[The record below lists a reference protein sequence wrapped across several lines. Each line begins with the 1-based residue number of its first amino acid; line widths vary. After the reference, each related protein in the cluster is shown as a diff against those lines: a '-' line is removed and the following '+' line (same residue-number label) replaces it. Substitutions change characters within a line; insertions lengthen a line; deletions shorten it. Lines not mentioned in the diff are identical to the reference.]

1 MENFDEENG
10 GGDVAR
16 SEGSNLGDG
25 ERQSSPETP
34 MDVEGEASHERL
46 SPREDES
53 LTKRELFRII
63 ADQDRAIAALRREIE
78 GGRSEDMMTYN
89 PGIRKRERAN
99 EDSESMQYGIP
110 QHADLGA
117 GYQGRPRTWRQQ
129 AEPQTNGVEEPNMW
143 APRRLEKRFGVR
155 QPLARN
161 ILMEP
166 AGTTI
171 PPLPSYDGVADPEDH
186 LNSYFTKMQLYNSSD
201 ATLCKVFPST
211 FAGVVLDWYHQINE
225 GRIEC
230 FEQFA
235 ELFLSKFAS
244 RKRRTLTIGA
254 LFKVRQREGEALR
267 EFYDR
272 WISVAMEVKDVQPA
286 VLGVCLDACT
296 TSEELC
302 RALSKRDVVS
312 TEDLDR
318 RVQKVIMLEETL
330 AARRAEK
337 RRMRG
342 EEIEGRQ
349 ASRPAVGSVMPQR
362 RPDMQR
368 QAPRSS
374 GNFTEYNDTLK
385 NVLQYVKDRGYHIRW
400 PGPMRGQPNEKNLDR
415 YCDFHRD
422 KGHHTADYYQLKA
435 ELQTLAD
442 KGMLNDFIRRG
453 EDRTHRAYT
462 TRVAERAPI
471 RRVEAEVSAPP
482 MAPKAQEA
490 QKEAVVNE
498 APEIPPPPFEVDQ
511 SGDPSRVRLTVE
523 SITGTLDLRDKLERT
538 RRLRAASIE
547 AKAAVQIHFN
557 QEPEE
562 ACQVPSE
569 EALEIL
575 GVIAGC
581 KVKRMLVDTG
591 SSMDVLFKS
600 TFERMQLAPELVRPS
615 SSVLIGFSGAPAQVI
630 GRVRLPVTLGDEVHC
645 VTHSVEFG
653 IVDFPSPYNVILG
666 RPLLAQFNGV
676 ASTCHQSLKFVAP
689 QGIGISRGRSAPR
702 YAREAER
709 GVRRHRLNVI
719 DIRSEEASRAE
730 SLDGELVVAIDEG
743 RPERQVRISE
753 QAPEDMRAPLIELL
767 REFGELF
774 AWSAQDMP
782 GVSPEIAMHRLAVEE
797 GKRPVQ
803 QKRRNLTQEKEEA
816 LRREVDKLLEAGF
829 VEEARYITWLSNV
842 VFVPKPSGDWRMCV
856 DFTNLNRAC
865 PTDAYPMP
873 RIDLLVDATAYHEAL
888 SFFDM
893 FSGYHQIPMTEEDR
907 AKTAFMTPFGNFCY
921 KVMAFGLK
929 NAGATYQRMV
939 NQVFRKQLGR
949 NVEAYVD
956 DLIVKSKRRLD
967 HLGDLR
973 ETFETMRFFKLRLNP
988 KKCVF
993 LAEAG
998 KFLGFMITKRGIKAN
1013 PKQVEAI
1020 VSLAPPRTP
1029 KEVQGLTGR
1038 LAALGRFI
1046 PRASDRGAPF
1056 FKVLKK
1062 ASKFKWTEECSRA
1075 FDDLKKVLTAPTV
1088 TTAPKSKEVLYLYIA
1103 VSHIAVSAVLISREP
1118 CSNEERPVYYVSRTM
1133 VGHET
1138 RYAPIEKAALAVVMA
1153 ANKLR
1158 PYFQTHS
1165 IVVLTNLPLRT
1176 VLGSMDVSGR
1186 LVKWAVQ
1193 LSEFDISYAPRP
1205 AIKAQV
1211 LADFIAEGVS
1221 DGGVAAEECWQVH
1234 VDGAASR
1241 VGAGA
1246 GIVLMSPLGALHEI
1260 ALRFAALKTNNTAEY
1275 EAVLAGLHMAR
1286 ELGAQKVN
1294 IKSDSALVVNQLN
1307 GVYEIKE
1314 ESLGAYVDSVRKK
1327 CAWFREVTFTHVPRE
1342 ENAHADALSKLATAL
1357 DFEENRTVIVT
1368 KEVPH
1373 EDVIM
1378 ASISSGIEEGWM
1390 APIWSFLTQG
1400 VVPEDSKEA
1409 WRLRRKAARCTIV
1422 DGTLYKRSHSG
1433 AYLRCLTEAEGLQAI
1448 KEVHQ
1453 GTCGMH
1459 AGAQSLEKIVLRQGY
1474 YWPTIRADARRHVAA
1489 CHQCQIHANDI
1500 HLPTAPMQ
1508 GNVGAWPFNQWGMD
1522 LLGPLPKAPG
1532 QFKYLIVAVDY
1543 FTKWIEAEPLATITE
1558 AQVRKF
1564 TKKNIFAR
1572 FGLPESIV
1580 TDHGKQFDCKKFV
1593 EFCDENGVILR
1604 FSSVAY
1610 PQANGQAEAAN
1621 KSILHGLHTRLAEA
1635 KGKWVEELPSVL
1647 WAHRTTFKVASGETP
1662 FALTYGSEAVLP
1674 VEMRVPTYRMTH
1686 RNESMD
1692 VQERI
1697 DELDL
1702 LDERREVAALRLE
1715 AMKGQVA
1722 RYYNKKMRA
1731 HGIVKGS
1738 LVLKRD
1744 FRPKATE
1751 GKLAPKWKGPY
1762 RVQEVVGPSTFK
1774 LQTLSGKN
1782 VKRTWNAQNLRKYEA
1797 GELSMMDAE
1806 GEEEVGTMTEISE

>member
-1 MENFDEENG
+1 MENLDEGIGEE
-10 GGDVAR
+10 DVTR
-16 SEGSNLGDG
+16 SENSHMGDG
-25 ERQSSPETP
+25 GRQPSPETL
-34 MDVEGEASHERL
+34 MDVEEEASHVRL
-46 SPREDES
+46 SPGEDES
-53 LTKRELFRII
+53 LTRRELFRII

-78 GGRSEDMMTYN
+78 GGRSEDVMTYS
-89 PGIRKRERAN
+89 PGVRKRERAS
-99 EDSESMQYGIP
+99 EDLESLQYGLP
-110 QHADLGA
+110 HHAGLGA
-117 GYQGRPRTWRQQ
+117 QGRSRAWR
-129 AEPQTNGVEEPNMW
+129 PQIPPHANEIEEPNAW
-143 APRRLEKRFGVR
+143 ASRRLERRFGVR
-155 QPLARN
+155 QPLARS

-171 PPLPSYDGVADPEDH
+171 PPLPNYDGVADPEDH

-211 FAGVVLDWYHQINE
+211 FAGVVLDWYHQIEE

-235 ELFLSKFAS
+235 ELFLAKFAS

-254 LFKVRQREGEALR
+254 LFKVKQREGEALR

-272 WISVAMEVKDVQPA
+272 WISVAMAVKDVQPA

-296 TSEELC
+296 SSEELC
-302 RALSKRDVVS
+302 RVLSKRDVAS

-337 RRMRG
+337 RRLRG
-342 EEIEGRQ
+342 DEMEGRQ
-349 ASRPAVGSVMPQR
+349 APRPAIGSGMPPR

-368 QAPRSS
+368 PPPRAA

-422 KGHHTADYYQLKA
+422 KGHYTADCYQLKT

-442 KGMLNDFIRRG
+442 KGMLNDFVRRG
-453 EDRTHRAYT
+453 EERTHRTYAARMAGQART
-462 TRVAERAPI
+462 LEAQEAPG
-471 RRVEAEVSAPP
+471 RVEAQQDPD
-482 MAPKAQEA
+482 
-490 QKEAVVNE
+490 
-498 APEIPPPPFEVDQ
+498 IPPPPFEVDQ
-511 SGDPSRVRLTVE
+511 GSDPNRVRLTVE
-523 SITGTLDLRDKLERT
+523 SITGSLDLRDKLERT
-538 RRLRAASIE
+538 RRLRAASVE
-547 AKAAVQIHFN
+547 AKAAVHINFN
-557 QEPEE
+557 QEPDE

-569 EALEIL
+569 EALEIQ

-591 SSMDVLFKS
+591 SSMDVMFKS
-600 TFERMQLAPELVRPS
+600 TFERMQLAPDLVRPS
-615 SSVLIGFSGAPAQVI
+615 SSVLIGFSGAPALVI
-630 GRVRLPVTLGDEVHC
+630 GRVRLPVTLGDEAHC

-653 IVDFPSPYNVILG
+653 IVDCPSPYNVILG

-689 QGIGISRGRSAPR
+689 QGIGISRGRNAPR
-702 YAREAER
+702 YAREIER
-709 GVRRHRLNVI
+709 GVRRHRVNII
-719 DIRSEEASRAE
+719 DIRPEEAPRAE
-730 SLDGELVVAIDEG
+730 SVDGGLVIALDEG
-743 RPERQVRISE
+743 RPERQVRISA
-753 QAPEDMRAPLIELL
+753 QTPEDMRVPLIELL

-782 GVSPEIAMHRLAVEE
+782 GVSPETAVHRLAVEE

-816 LRREVDKLLEAGF
+816 LRCEVDRLLEAGF

-842 VFVPKPSGDWRMCV
+842 VFVPKPAGDWRMCV

-873 RIDLLVDATAYHEAL
+873 RIDILVDATAYHEAL
-888 SFFDM
+888 SFLDM
-893 FSGYHQIPMTEEDR
+893 FSGYHQIPMAEEDR
-907 AKTAFMTPFGNFCY
+907 VKTAFMTPFGNFCY

-939 NQVFRKQLGR
+939 NQVFQRQLGR
-949 NVEAYVD
+949 NVEVYVD

-967 HLGDLR
+967 HIRDLR
-973 ETFETMRFFKLRLNP
+973 ETFETMRRFKLRLNP

-998 KFLGFMITKRGIKAN
+998 KFLGFMITRRGIEAN

-1020 VSLAPPRTP
+1020 LNLAPPRTP

-1056 FKVLKK
+1056 FKTLKK
-1062 ASKFKWTEECSRA
+1062 ASKFRWTEECSSA
-1075 FDDLKKVLTAPTV
+1075 FDDLKKLLTSPTV
-1088 TTAPKSKEVLYLYIA
+1088 MTAPKAKEVLYLYIA
-1103 VSHIAVSAVLISREP
+1103 VSHVAVSAVLVSREP
-1118 CSNEERPVYYVSRTM
+1118 QTNEEKPVYYVSRTM

-1158 PYFQTHS
+1158 PYFQAHS
-1165 IVVLTNLPLRT
+1165 VVVLTNLPLRT
-1176 VLGSMDVSGR
+1176 VLGSMDVAGR

-1193 LSEFDISYAPRP
+1193 LSEFDVSYAPRP

-1211 LADFIAEGVS
+1211 LANFLAEGVS
-1221 DGGVAAEECWQVH
+1221 DGGLEAEECWQVH

-1246 GIVLMSPLGALHEI
+1246 GIVIMSPLGALHEV
-1260 ALRFAALKTNNTAEY
+1260 ALRFATLKTNNAAEY

-1294 IKSDSALVVNQLN
+1294 VKSDSALVVNQLN
-1307 GVYEIKE
+1307 EVYEVKE
-1314 ESLGAYVDSVRKK
+1314 ESLGAYVNSVRKK
-1327 CAWFREVTFTHVPRE
+1327 CAWFREVTFTHIPRE
-1342 ENAHADALSKLATAL
+1342 ENAHADALSKLATAM
-1357 DFEENRTVIVT
+1357 DFEDNRTVIVT

-1378 ASISSGIEEGWM
+1378 ASVSAGVEEGWM
-1390 APIWSFLTQG
+1390 APIWLFLTQG
-1400 VVPEDSKEA
+1400 IVPEDSKEA
-1409 WRLRRKAARCTIV
+1409 WRLRRKAARCTII
-1422 DGTLYKRSHSG
+1422 DGVLYKKSHSG
-1433 AYLRCLTEAEGLQAI
+1433 AYLRCLTNAEGLQAI
-1448 KEVHQ
+1448 DEVHR

-1459 AGAQSLEKIVLRQGY
+1459 AGARSLEKILLRQGY

-1500 HLPTAPMQ
+1500 HLPAAPMQ
-1508 GNVGAWPFNQWGMD
+1508 GNVGAWPFAQWGMD
-1522 LLGPLPKAPG
+1522 LLGPFPKAPG

-1543 FTKWIEAEPLATITE
+1543 FTKWIEAEPLASITE
-1558 AQVRKF
+1558 TQVRKF

-1621 KSILHGLHTRLAEA
+1621 KSILRGLHTRLEGA
-1635 KGKWVEELPSVL
+1635 KGRWVEELPSVL

-1674 VEMRVPTYRMTH
+1674 VEMRVPSFRMIH
-1686 RNESMD
+1686 QDESLD

-1702 LDERREVAALRLE
+1702 LDERREAAALRLE

-1731 HGIVKGS
+1731 HGIVQGS

-1762 RVQEVVGPSTFK
+1762 RVQEVNGPSTFK
-1774 LQTLSGKN
+1774 LEHLSGKK
-1782 VKRTWNAQNLRKYEA
+1782 VKRTWNAQNLRKYEVGEA
-1797 GELSMMDAE
+1797 GAGD
-1806 GEEEVGTMTEISE
+1806 GESEVEVGMMPGAMG